1 MKSSHFFHW
10 FLSFPVF
17 LCSLFVLFSSAALC
31 LCLFSRSTDVA
42 QWTQACFSPG
52 QAPHTSMQLPSYYV
66 QGEAFPNGIYQ
77 PFDFPNQAHFCF
89 SLSKSSIRDADISF
103 RSTVH
108 FQMEWNRLLVSP
120 LHAAHCVF
128 SKNAFEFLRFLAT
141 VNFTLADSSSKC
153 FMWNKINSVKC
164 WTLFSCSIKYLL
176 VLMQTE
182 SFLLSGK
189 GEGNRGASSL

>member
-1 MKSSHFFHW
+1 MQSPHFFNW
-10 FLSFPVF
+10 FLSYRV
-17 LCSLFVLFSSAALC
+17 SLFVLFFFPSSTLVLFALQKHRC
-31 LCLFSRSTDVA
+31 DPMGTSLLQPA
-42 QWTQACFSPG
+42 
-52 QAPHTSMQLPSYYV
+52 QAPYTSMQLPSFCA

-77 PFDFPNQAHFCF
+77 PLDFPNQAYFCF
-89 SLSKSSIRDADISF
+89 SLNKGSIRDADISF
-103 RSTVH
+103 RSTMH

-128 SKNAFEFLRFLAT
+128 SKSTFEFLRFLAT

-153 FMWNKINSVKC
+153 FMRNKINSVKC

-182 SFLLSGK
+182 SSLLSGK